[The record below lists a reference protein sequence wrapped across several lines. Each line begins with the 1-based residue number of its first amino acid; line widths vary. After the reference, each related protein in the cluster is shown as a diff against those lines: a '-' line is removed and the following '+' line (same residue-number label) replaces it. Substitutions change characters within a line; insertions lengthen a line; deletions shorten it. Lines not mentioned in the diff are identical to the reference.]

1 MGCVLS
7 HPIEKERV
15 HMQSELT
22 GQVTSVQGRAVKSG
36 TIFDVTIGTQKVS
49 TFKAPVAEKAQA
61 LLNQNVK
68 ATVDVTQNGQY
79 TNYTLLDVGPAGVS
93 TVAPTTIPVTAA
105 PTSNGTTD
113 AARQDSIVRQVCI
126 KAAGHAFAAGSSAD
140 EVLQIAEKFY
150 RWVTGAEQQIVSDAE
165 ALVSGEVPW

>member
-1 MGCVLS
+1 
-7 HPIEKERV
+7 
-15 HMQSELT
+15 MQSELT
-22 GQVTSVQGRAVKSG
+22 GQVMEVQGRTVKNG

-79 TNYTLLDVGPAGVS
+79 TNYTLLDVEAVGVA
-93 TVAPTTIPVTAA
+93 TVAPSPIPVVAS
-105 PTSNGTTD
+105 SNGTAD
-113 AARQDSIVRQVCI
+113 AARQDSIIRQTCI
-126 KAAGHAFAAGSSAD
+126 KAAGHAFSAGSSAD

-150 RWVTGAEQQIVSDAE
+150 RWVTNTEQQIVADAE
-165 ALVSGEVPW
+165 ALVAGRPEW